1 MRHLQLIK
9 KLIPPFKPFH
19 PTLLAGLVIF
29 SWALI
34 ACNSATPPAPTAQ
47 KAAEVVETPT
57 NTATPAPTV
66 AVSTPTSP
74 PPTTTDIPAT
84 PTPRPTATPVTTPTP
99 PTYVVKEG
107 DTLLGIATEL
117 GTTLEALAE
126 TNEIGVDDFIQP
138 GQELVIPVV
147 IEPTTPATP
156 TVAATPTSL
165 TVAATPTSPTAV
177 TPAAAE
183 NQKATQTPANAAQA
197 VVSTATPAAPPP
209 ASQPAVG
216 ATMIPI
222 PTFAVA
228 DNVNPLTGLPV
239 ADPSALRRR
248 PLMVRVGNDVG
259 ARPQIG
265 LNSADIVYEEITEW
279 WVTRFTAIYLANTP
293 PAVGPV
299 RSGRLLN
306 VQLVPQYQGA
316 LAHSGGSDPV
326 RWEIS
331 QAPLVNLDEF
341 YNAAPYF
348 YREGEGWA
356 TRLAIDT
363 QAARDYMRNRDL
375 DAPVDLPAFFF
386 SDTLDEGGEAGPDLY
401 IPYPRSTSFT
411 EWHYD
416 PASGQYLRWIS
427 GYPLYDAAGGQ
438 IAASN
443 VIVYF
448 ADHLATDIVEDSNG
462 ATSIRIFMN
471 GFNAAWLFR
480 DGRLYRGFW
489 QTQGDRPPYFTYP
502 DDRKPYHL
510 KPGNTW
516 IEVVPLYYKI
526 GLNSADEAS
535 AKP

>member
-1 MRHLQLIK
+1 MYFLYLIK
-9 KLIPPFKPFH
+9 KLIELIKSFNTK
-19 PTLLAGLVIF
+19 LLAGLIVC
-29 SWALI
+29 SLTLT
-34 ACNSATPPAPTAQ
+34 ACLSASTP
-47 KAAEVVETPT
+47 AETEQIVVDVVETPT
-57 NTATPAPTV
+57 TTATPAPTV
-66 AVSTPTSP
+66 AVSTPTP
-74 PPTTTDIPAT
+74 HPPTAT
-84 PTPRPTATPVTTPTP
+84 IVQASPTPVPTATPVATPTP
-99 PTYVVKEG
+99 PVYVVKEG
-107 DTLLGIATEL
+107 DTLLAIAVEL

-126 TNEIGVDDFIQP
+126 INEIGINDFLQP
-138 GQELVIPVV
+138 GQTLIVPVS
-147 IEPTTPATP
+147 IEPTTSVA
-156 TVAATPTSL
+156 AATPAL
-165 TVAATPTSPTAV
+165 PEAPTPGAPTNAGL
-177 TPAAAE
+177 A
-183 NQKATQTPANAAQA
+183 QTPAGSEAVAVSATNTAAP
-197 VVSTATPAAPPP
+197 PAAPPP
-209 ASQPAVG
+209 AG

-239 ADPSALRRR
+239 ADPSLLRRR

-259 ARPQIG
+259 ARRSQIG

-279 WVTRFTAIYLANTP
+279 WVTRFTAIYLSNAP
-293 PAVGPV
+293 VAVGPV
-299 RSGRLLN
+299 RSARLLN
-306 VQLVPQYQGA
+306 VQLVPQYKGA

-348 YREGEGWA
+348 YREGEGWQ
-356 TRLAIDT
+356 TRLAINA
-363 QAARDYMRNRDL
+363 QAAREYMLNKNL
-375 DAPVDLPAFFF
+375 DGAVDLPAFFF
-386 SDTLDEGGEAGPDLY
+386 SDALDEGGEPGQNIY

-416 PASGQYLRWIS
+416 NASGKYLRWVN
-427 GYPLYDAAGGQ
+427 GFPLNDVASGQ

-448 ADHLATDIVEDSNG
+448 ADHQPTDIVEDTNG

-480 DGRLYRGFW
+480 DGRLYKGFW
-489 QTQGDRPPYFTYP
+489 QTDGSRPPYFTYP

-516 IEVVPLYYKI
+516 IEVVPLHYKI

-535 AKP
+535 SN

>member
-1 MRHLQLIK
+1 MSYYLVRHLVKRIH
-9 KLIPPFKPFH
+9 PFH
-19 PTLLAGLVIF
+19 SLLLTALVIV
-29 SWALI
+29 SLVLG
-34 ACNSATPPAPTAQ
+34 ACNSATPPAEGEQ
-47 KAAEVVETPT
+47 EAAEVVETPT
-57 NTATPAPTV
+57 ETATPAPTV
-66 AVSTPTSP
+66 AVSTPTPRPS
-74 PPTTTDIPAT
+74 TAT
-84 PTPRPTATPVTTPTP
+84 VTATSVRASPTPRPTMTLAATPTP
-99 PTYVVKEG
+99 PGYVVKEG
-107 DTLLGIATEL
+107 DTLSGIATEL
-117 GTTLEALAE
+117 GTTMEELAE
-126 TNEIGVDDFIQP
+126 ANEIGVDDFIQP
-138 GQELVIPVV
+138 GQTLVIPELVEPTALAV
-147 IEPTTPATP
+147 TATLTVTGVTTAVAVEATTTPSGAANTSEPTT
-156 TVAATPTSL
+156 
-165 TVAATPTSPTAV
+165 
-177 TPAAAE
+177 TPAA
-183 NQKATQTPANAAQA
+183 
-197 VVSTATPAAPPP
+197 STATPAIPAP
-209 ASQPAVG
+209 AAPAVG

-228 DNVNPLTGLPV
+228 ANVNPLTGLPV
-239 ADPSALRRR
+239 SDPSVLQRR

-259 ARPQIG
+259 ARQGQIG

-279 WVTRFTAIYLANTP
+279 WVTRFTAIYLANAP
-293 PAVGPV
+293 AAVGPV
-299 RSGRLLN
+299 RSARLLN

-356 TRLAIDT
+356 TRLAINT
-363 QAARDYMRNRDL
+363 QAARDYMRNKSL

-386 SDTLDEGGEAGPDLY
+386 SNTLDEGGEPGPDMY

-416 PASGQYLRWIS
+416 PASGKYLRWIS

-438 IAASN
+438 VAADN

-448 ADHLATDIVEDSNG
+448 ADHLATDIVEDTNG

-526 GLNSADEAS
+526 GLNSAAEANS
-535 AKP
+535 SP